1 MRDGGARDLAAGAA
15 RPGCLRFVAAGGA
28 AISWSAQ
35 IAPALRLPAHPQA
48 AAQTHHGRL
57 RFVMA
62 GAAVLKTPARVSP
75 VLRPGGGLLSRAT
88 V

>member
-1 MRDGGARDLAAGAA
+1 MRDRAAGTT

-48 AAQTHHGRL
+48 TADTHHGRL
-57 RFVMA
+57 RFVTV
-62 GAAVLKTPARVSP
+62 GAAVLRTPVRVAP

-88 V
+88 A